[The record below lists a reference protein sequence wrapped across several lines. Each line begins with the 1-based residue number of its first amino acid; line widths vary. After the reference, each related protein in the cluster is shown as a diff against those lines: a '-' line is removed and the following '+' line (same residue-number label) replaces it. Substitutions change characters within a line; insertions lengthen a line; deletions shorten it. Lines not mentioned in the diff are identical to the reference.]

1 MGFRD
6 EYTDVDSYKGSL
18 KIAATADVIDAV
30 FEVFDETLRVR
41 SGDEVLGTWALPD
54 ISVENRVD
62 GIHVS
67 LDGEQV
73 VVTVPNP
80 DAFTDAI
87 APARR
92 RPRGR
97 RDKKR
102 VKAKRAARPTNSRR
116 PPRRRKAAA
125 RPEEAPLAEE
135 APSAEEASPVAS
147 VSDPFPDEFDQ
158 PRTHVKPK
166 KPSLFAG
173 IVALLGQTPKL
184 FNPDNWRGW
193 LQDRLVRWSIASIGV
208 IILALLV
215 LFATNT
221 VGMILVLL
229 GMLALIIAAL
239 AVSDDLSA
247 YRAIPNALTETT
259 LVMVGAAAMV
269 VGALLIL
276 IS

>member
-1 MGFRD
+1 VDFRD
-6 EYTDVDSYKGSL
+6 EYSDVDSYKGSL

-80 DAFTDAI
+80 DAFTDSL

-97 RDKKR
+97 REKKR
-102 VKAKRAARPTNSRR
+102 VKAKREARPTSTGR
-116 PPRRRKAAA
+116 PPRRRKSAKTPAES
-125 RPEEAPLAEE
+125 PPAEE
-135 APSAEEASPVAS
+135 SPAAEESPPASA
-147 VSDPFPDEFDQ
+147 SDPFPDEFDQ

-173 IVALLGQTPKL
+173 LVALLRQTPKL
-184 FNPDNWRGW
+184 FNSDNWRSW

-247 YRAIPNALTETT
+247 YRAVPDALTETT

-269 VGALLIL
+269 VGALLIF

>member
-1 MGFRD
+1 MDFRD
-6 EYTDVDSYKGSL
+6 EYSDVDSYKGSL

-80 DAFTDAI
+80 DAFTDSL

-97 RDKKR
+97 REKKR
-102 VKAKRAARPTNSRR
+102 VKAKREARPTSTGR
-116 PPRRRKAAA
+116 PPRRRKSAKTPAES
-125 RPEEAPLAEE
+125 PPAEE
-135 APSAEEASPVAS
+135 SPAAEESPPASA
-147 VSDPFPDEFDQ
+147 SDPFPDEFDQ

-173 IVALLGQTPKL
+173 LVALLRQTPKL
-184 FNPDNWRGW
+184 FNSDNWRSW

-247 YRAIPNALTETT
+247 YRAVPDALTETT

-269 VGALLIL
+269 VGALLIF